1 METTVVKTGMETI
14 ITNIGSIV
22 EAGMN
27 LFSTVLTNQYMLFI
41 FSVGIAGTVVGLVR
55 KLKGTAR

>member
-1 METTVVKTGMETI
+1 MEQTVTTGMETI

-22 EAGMN
+22 TAGMN

>member
-1 METTVVKTGMETI
+1 MEQTVTTGMETI
-14 ITNIGSIV
+14 ISNISSIV
-22 EAGMN
+22 TAGMD
-27 LFSTVLTNQYMLFI
+27 LFSNVLTNQYMLFI